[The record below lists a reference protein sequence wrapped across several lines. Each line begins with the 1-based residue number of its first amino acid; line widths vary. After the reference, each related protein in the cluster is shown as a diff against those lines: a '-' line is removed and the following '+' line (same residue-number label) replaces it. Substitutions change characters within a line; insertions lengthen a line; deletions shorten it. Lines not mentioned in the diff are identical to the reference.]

1 MKIKGKLASEN
12 REWMLNESD
21 DDERKRKRVEREK
34 SWTREIF
41 NYSRLLHSTRIY
53 LFSQSVIKSHTNEHA
68 EAAKEC
74 KLQPSI
80 DSRRKS

>member
-1 MKIKGKLASEN
+1 MSAMTTSEKKKKS
-12 REWMLNESD
+12 W
-21 DDERKRKRVEREK
+21 EK

-41 NYSRLLHSTRIY
+41 NYSRLFYSTWDIY
-53 LFSQSVIKSHTNEHA
+53 LFSQSVIKSHTNEHTD
-68 EAAKEC
+68 AAKEC